1 VTGRYVESDPIGLDG
16 GVNTYLY
23 ANANPLRF
31 TDALGLQSLGSLECF
46 KLPWCIELMYPT
58 VSKEALAR
66 IAQAAAAGASLAAL
80 REMCVTDAA
89 DPLDDLLRP
98 YLNED
103 KKLTPG
109 EIKKLKG
116 AGIDPEQ
123 LKGGRSTGRLDLFKD
138 RKGNIIIKPK
148 DGSGPGEPTGININD
163 L

>member
-1 VTGRYVESDPIGLDG
+1 VGSEI
-16 GVNTYLY
+16 NTRLH
-23 ANANPLRF
+23 
-31 TDALGLQSLGSLECF
+31 DALINAWDTIVDLCTSDD
-46 KLPWCIELMYPT
+46 
-58 VSKEALAR
+58 AR
-66 IAQAAAAGASLAAL
+66 QLNK
-80 REMCVTDAA
+80 
-89 DPLDDLLRP
+89 P